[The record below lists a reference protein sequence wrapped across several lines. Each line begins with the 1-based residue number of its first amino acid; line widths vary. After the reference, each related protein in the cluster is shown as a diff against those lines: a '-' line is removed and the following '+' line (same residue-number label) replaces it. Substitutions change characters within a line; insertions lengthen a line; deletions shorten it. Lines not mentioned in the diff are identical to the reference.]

1 MSQTEHI
8 TKDIVKEIV
17 DEISEENLMEESL
30 ASDMVGN
37 EYKDDNIEFEI
48 RTDPTL
54 EEIKEKTENFTLLE
68 IEPGHLYRKYK
79 DDAIDKSSLNSK
91 VVCRARYLLREVE
104 EELLFCKS
112 QQEAHKIIKKVLD
125 EAYKEYPLWGNYHDF
140 KYTIEKVSD
149 LFGGDIR
156 NYIIKMNTNSL
167 NIVWLRVATRK

>member
-1 MSQTEHI
+1 MSVTESI
-8 TKDIVKEIV
+8 TKEIV
-17 DEISEENLMEESL
+17 EEIVEEINEEKLMEESL
-30 ASDMVGN
+30 VSDILED
-37 EYKDDNIEFEI
+37 EYKYDIIEFEI

-104 EELLFCKS
+104 EDLLFCKS
-112 QQEAHKIIKKVLD
+112 QQEAHQIIKIALD
-125 EAYKEYPLWGNYHDF
+125 EAYREYPLWGNYHDF
-140 KYTIEKVSD
+140 KYTIETVSD
-149 LFGGDIR
+149 LFGEDIR

-167 NIVWLRVATRK
+167 NIVWLRVSTRK